1 MKGNFFSKYTAIAVL
16 LLFSISSLYSQGA
29 NVKFDKTIYDFGKI
43 LLNSGAHSYTFHF
56 KNISKQ
62 AIVIQTVISS
72 CGCTTPTWTKS
83 PIMPGKNGSIEATF
97 LNNQGPYPFDK
108 SLTVY
113 ITGEEI
119 PIVLRIRGE
128 VKESISSTGKESVN
142 GRGRESASST
152 GKESVSGRDGESVSV
167 QDKKNAAVPEVE
179 KSTFDYGMVAAG
191 KLITATF
198 KMKNLGKRDL
208 IIQKANTNSGKIAV
222 KYPAKIAPGSTEL
235 IEVKIDTKA
244 ESGENGYI
252 ISLFTNSPTI
262 PEVTLIVTANIF
274 YSKL

>member
-142 GRGRESASST
+142 GR
-152 GKESVSGRDGESVSV
+152 DGESVSV

-191 KLITATF
+191 KVITATF